1 MGLHFLLIAF
11 LVPAASLAADGPSHF
26 ARLDNARVHYESY
39 GTGKDAVVFI
49 HGWAC
54 DLTFWRSQSP
64 VYRKHRS
71 LLIDLPGHGRSDK
84 PVIPY
89 PADHMARGV
98 EAAMRDAGIDRAVL
112 VGHSLGGIIIHA
124 FLRLFPE
131 KVKGIVFV
139 DATFP
144 MAQPNGPADRE
155 AYAARLAA
163 RADSLA
169 GPDGERNFA
178 ARIEGF
184 FSAYTRPEQRA
195 EIRRKMMATPEHVRV
210 AAVSSPSELDRPL
223 SSETYSIPV
232 LAMGAVK
239 PRQAFKTDGFR
250 AFFPNFRAEVWRGYG
265 HFLMIDDPGR
275 FNRSLEKFLL
285 GVK

>member
-1 MGLHFLLIAF
+1 MGLHFLLALF
-11 LVPAASLAADGPSHF
+11 LLPAATIAADGPSHF
-26 ARLDNARVHYESY
+26 ARLDDARVHYESY
-39 GTGKDAVVFI
+39 GTGSEALVFI
-49 HGWAC
+49 HGWSC
-54 DLTFWRSQSP
+54 DLHFWRSQSP
-64 VYRKHRS
+64 VYRKPRT
-71 LLIDLPGHGRSDK
+71 LLIDLPGHGLSDK

-98 EAAMRDAGIDRAVL
+98 EAAMRDAGVERAVL
-112 VGHSLGGIIIHA
+112 VGHSLGGLIIHA

-144 MAQPNGPADRE
+144 MAQPSASERE
-155 AYAARLAA
+155 GYAAKLAA

-178 ARIEGF
+178 GRIEGF
-184 FSAYTRPEQRA
+184 FSPFTRPEVRA

-210 AAVSSPSELDRPL
+210 AAVSSPSELERPQGG
-223 SSETYSIPV
+223 EIYRIPV
-232 LAMGAVK
+232 LAMIAAKGRQRLK
-239 PRQAFKTDGFR
+239 LDGYQAFFSDFH
-250 AFFPNFRAEVWRGYG
+250 ADAWRGYG
-265 HFLMIDDPGR
+265 HFLMLEDPTR

-285 GVK
+285 VVK